1 MTDDRLRESLTEFI
15 FQHGLDAEEAT
26 RLCIER
32 SGFTLSDQDR
42 AELLDEAQGMANY
55 RNYFKKPE
63 EASKRRAD
71 G

>member
-1 MTDDRLRESLTEFI
+1 MTDDKLRESLTEFI
-15 FQHGLDAEEAT
+15 FQHGLDAEEAA

-32 SGFTLSDQDR
+32 SGFTLNEQER
-42 AELLDEAQGMANY
+42 ADLQYEAQGMVNY

-63 EASKRRAD
+63 GPSKRRAD